1 MGHVWTAPLAAI
13 LRAEQAMVPGVAAVH
28 DLIAKLLN
36 EGELHRGVQP
46 AGSTLKEVK
55 TPEMVSALQ

>member
-1 MGHVWTAPLAAI
+1 
-13 LRAEQAMVPGVAAVH
+13 MVPGVAAVH